1 MKIEV
6 KHLGLAGMRDVRF
19 RALDVM
25 ERKWIYGHYVVLGMF
40 SHLIDCVW
48 EKDKTHAT
56 PIVSYTL
63 GQYTGI
69 TDVNDTEIYEG
80 DIVTADSEY
89 DGIITNV
96 VSWYRGGFTVGGHT
110 FRELYNIEVVGNIH
124 DKNYLSKGVNK
135 NEDD

>member
-1 MKIEV
+1 MLEKEWV
-6 KHLGLAGMRDVRF
+6 YGDYTVVNMGLDMYECIV
-19 RALDVM
+19 
-25 ERKWIYGHYVVLGMF
+25 ERGKESV
-40 SHLIDCVW
+40 
-48 EKDKTHAT
+48 T
-56 PIVSYTL
+56 PIVLHTL

-80 DIVTADSEY
+80 DIITADSEY

-96 VSWYRGGFTVGGHT
+96 VSWYRGGFTVGGYT